1 MNNIFT
7 KVKRYKFDYAHYTV
21 LLLAFVFFILKFNI
35 NVLNVTYTDWVYRL
49 SFDPGTE
56 LISWNYYRH
65 TPWSFPVIGRLEG
78 YDYPTVTGSGMTGI
92 VSPLAIFFKIFSDF
106 LPQNFQYFGWWLL
119 LCYLLQGYFG
129 LKLIKN
135 ITAKYSEAPPQY
147 LQVLAVVFLIAAPP
161 FLDRYGHMHMF
172 SHFFILAA
180 LACYFDNQ
188 KTPCQRFLYF
198 VALSGLC
205 IGVSQYTT
213 VMVMGI
219 GLASFIEM
227 SVRRLMPFYRV
238 FLYGLGILATVL
250 FVYYLLGGFLMPLA
264 ASKSVGFG
272 SYSSNLNTFF
282 NPQRYSKILPKLPF
296 SDDGQY
302 EGFGYLGVGFMI
314 LLLFVFGHGLFI
326 KVVHTILK
334 KTKGNQLHN
343 RLFPVISPLLFMA
356 FFFFLYAL
364 SCKIG
369 WNNKIIYEW
378 RYEEIGAMIFDSLRA
393 SGRFIWMPFY
403 VIMILGLA
411 NFLKIRMSNTLKT
424 TLLIAFLGIQLFDI
438 QKLMTLDKST
448 FEHCTAEQCP
458 HLKWKPIM
466 AEAEHIVTLPLY
478 FWDIK
483 SSYDFFT
490 FSRAASEEKASITT
504 GYFARRSN
512 VVISAY
518 QEKAYKDWAEGNIAE
533 NTNAV
538 FIGRKEKLWRLDK
551 LVKKGQLVPF
561 EYDGYGVLVPPT
573 LTKTLDYLRKL
584 PDCRP
589 LPFNTEGVSDF
600 IKRHADKTIFVT
612 VSEEATFK
620 LDATTREAFQNTG
633 STEFSKL
640 GFMGAYIGV
649 IHKGKTVFE
658 AVDNEKMLE
667 KTWKST
673 PILKGGS
680 PVELVSAGATMG
692 RKSNTKIN
700 GKEYSPQKRGLNF
713 VVVNDKLEVIE
724 TADFDTYEE
733 TTRAIFYDKQN

>member
-1 MNNIFT
+1 
-7 KVKRYKFDYAHYTV
+7 
-21 LLLAFVFFILKFNI
+21 
-35 NVLNVTYTDWVYRL
+35 
-49 SFDPGTE
+49 
-56 LISWNYYRH
+56 
-65 TPWSFPVIGRLEG
+65 
-78 YDYPTVTGSGMTGI
+78 
-92 VSPLAIFFKIFSDF
+92 
-106 LPQNFQYFGWWLL
+106 
-119 LCYLLQGYFG
+119 
-129 LKLIKN
+129 
-135 ITAKYSEAPPQY
+135 
-147 LQVLAVVFLIAAPP
+147 
-161 FLDRYGHMHMF
+161 MHMF

-188 KTPCQRFLYF
+188 KTPRQRFLYF

-227 SVRRLMPFYRV
+227 SVRRLMPFYRI
-238 FLYGLGILATVL
+238 FLYGLGILAFVTV
-250 FVYYLLGGFLMPLA
+250 VYYLLGGFLMPLS
-264 ASKSVGFG
+264 ASQSVGFG

-282 NPQRYSKILPKLPF
+282 NPQNYSKLLPKLPF
-296 SDDGQY
+296 SNEGQY

-314 LLLFVFGHGLFI
+314 LLLFVLGHELFM
-326 KVVHTILK
+326 KVVDSILK
-334 KTKGNQLHN
+334 KTKDNQPPN
-343 RLFPVISPLLFMA
+343 RLFPVISPLIFMA
-356 FFFFLYAL
+356 FFFFMYAL

-369 WNNKIIYEW
+369 WNGKIVYEW
-378 RYEEIGAMIFDSLRA
+378 RYEEIGAMIFESLRG
-393 SGRFIWMPFY
+393 SGRFIWVPFY
-403 VIMILGLA
+403 VIMILGLSH
-411 NFLKIRMSNTLKT
+411 FLKLKMQNQVKT
-424 TLLIAFLGIQLFDI
+424 TLLIAFLSIQLFDI
-438 QKLMTLDKST
+438 QNLFKLDKFI
-448 FEHCTAEQCP
+448 FEPCTPKTCE

-466 AEAEHIVTLPLY
+466 AETEHIVTLPLY

-483 SSYDFFT
+483 SSYDFYFL
-490 FSRAASEEKASITT
+490 SRAASEEQASITT
-504 GYFARRSN
+504 GYYARRGK
-512 VVISAY
+512 VITSAY
-518 QEKAYKDWAEGNIAE
+518 QEKAYEDWVKGDIGE
-533 NTNAV
+533 NANAL

-573 LTKTLDYLRKL
+573 LTKTLDYLKKL

-620 LDATTREAFQNTG
+620 LDAATRTAFQNTG